1 MLSYSTRIIILA
13 QQMMFK
19 YILKRTIYFFISFIL
34 RKVVSHSKF
43 YFILVLLYTFL
54 SYDIIFVWNQCY
66 SRYTISHETICTKAQ
81 LYICFA
87 SRKQSSSNGGVI
99 PTFDRAKLGRFAI
112 CNFVYW
118 KEKLK
123 KRKSRFYSLCKHR
136 TERP

>member
-43 YFILVLLYTFL
+43 YFILVLYTFL

>member
-13 QQMMFK
+13 QQI
-19 YILKRTIYFFISFIL
+19 YIKKNDLTFLSPSYYVRLFRT
-34 RKVVSHSKF
+34 VN
-43 YFILVLLYTFL
+43 FILVLLYTFL

-123 KRKSRFYSLCKHR
+123 KRKSRVYSLCKHR